1 MALTA
6 QEQQELDR
14 LEKDL
19 GGDSSYVS
27 VLSPNYQAP
36 SLGQQFKQATIETL
50 PELGGMLGG
59 MAGFVGGR
67 NPASIRTGGMLGQAA
82 VRGTVG
88 AGFGGAI
95 GEAGKQAIQGTP
107 DFLKVVTSGV
117 EQATYDSLGN
127 LVFNAGG
134 KLYNIGKD
142 KLMGFFGNNV
152 PADPNI
158 AAVLASD
165 RLLKESGGFGLTPFQ
180 STGDAFSGMS
190 ESLARGSFTS
200 KSVMAK
206 AETQTAKALQT
217 AKGRILDDI
226 TTKVYDSVATG
237 QSFADSISAGD
248 TALKN
253 TVRPFY
259 ENLSKATGATVNLQP
274 IQKQASILLKDAEE
288 AGGLTLTE
296 SETGFL
302 KRIANAS
309 QSVDFATAHDILSSF
324 KTTQRD
330 AKKST
335 QPDTA
340 LYQRISS
347 FVDGLQKQMDVS
359 FEKIKPTGPG
369 SQIGGTM
376 TKTPS
381 PLSFEGRL
389 AEDSSKTLSEQYK
402 FYSSLYREGIN
413 DLYTDT
419 TAKLLSKDAEFVG
432 KNIFAAGNV
441 TAFKEFQQGL
451 VRAKQLDKTLN
462 IDETVNSVR
471 RGYVENLLKSENS
484 LDKIGDK
491 LTNDET
497 LRITFDTVLTKDQQS
512 NVKRLLKAA
521 ELSSVKPTADAP
533 LFIASQQAQA
543 ATTVLGLGT
552 LVFSPDAQ
560 RVAAENPAWTAL
572 TAGTVLLG
580 PRFIAKAITNPAA
593 TNAAL
598 ALVKQQESGSITG
611 PLFLKSIQAFEKAGI
626 TAQDLLE
633 SESNTTSKAPVGLT
647 PAEQEELKKL
657 EQELGQ

>member
-14 LEKDL
+14 LEKEI
-19 GGDSSYVS
+19 GGDSGYVS

-59 MAGFVGGR
+59 ALGVATTRSPAGGR
-67 NPASIRTGGMLGQAA
+67 VGGMLGQAS
-82 VRGTVG
+82 VRGTIG

-95 GEAGKQAIQGTP
+95 GEAGKQAILGTP

-127 LVFNAGG
+127 LVFSAGG
-134 KLYNIGKD
+134 KLYNVGKD

-158 AAVLASD
+158 AAILASD

-180 STGDAFSGMS
+180 STGGALSGVS
-190 ESLARGSFTS
+190 ESFARGSFTA

-206 AETQTAKALQT
+206 SETQTSKALQT

-226 TTKVYDSVATG
+226 TNKAYDSVSTG

-248 TALKN
+248 EALKN
-253 TVRPFY
+253 TVRPY
-259 ENLSKATGATVNLQP
+259 YTNLTQNSTVPVDLVPLQNQANQILNRAEKAGDLTISPGEKALLSK
-274 IQKQASILLKDAEE
+274 ISE
-288 AGGLTLTE
+288 APE
-296 SETGFL
+296 
-302 KRIANAS
+302 K
-309 QSVDFATAHDILSSF
+309 VDFGVAHEILSSF
-324 KTTQRD
+324 KTKLRD
-330 AKKST
+330 LQKTSE
-335 QPDTA
+335 PDTA
-340 LYQRISS
+340 LVAQTKKFVSS
-347 FVDGLQKQMDVS
+347 LEKQMDAA
-359 FEKIKPTGPG
+359 G
-369 SQIGGTM
+369 SKLKGSAID
-376 TKTPS
+376 
-381 PLSFEGRL
+381 FEGRL
-389 AEDSSKTLSEQYK
+389 PEDASKTLAEQYK
-402 FYSSLYREGIN
+402 FYSSLYRESIT

-419 TAKLLSKDAEFVG
+419 TSKLLTKDPEFVG

-451 VRAKQLDKTLN
+451 FRAKQLDKTLN
-462 IDETVNSVR
+462 IDDTVNAVR

-484 LDKIGDK
+484 LDKIGAK
-491 LTNDET
+491 LEADEG
-497 LRITFDTVLTKDQQS
+497 LRRTFETVLTKDQQS

-521 ELSSVKPTADAP
+521 ELSSVKPTAEAP
-533 LFIASQQAQA
+533 LFLAAQQAQA
-543 ATTVLGLGT
+543 ATSVIGLGAV
-552 LVFSPDAQ
+552 LLSPDAQ
-560 RVAAENPAWTAL
+560 KVAADNPGWTAL
-572 TAGTVLLG
+572 SAGTILLG
-580 PRFIAKAITNPAA
+580 PRFIAKSITNPSS

-598 ALVKQQESGSITG
+598 ALIKQKQSGQPITG
-611 PLFLKSIQAFEKAGI
+611 PLLLKTIQAFEKAGI

-633 SESNTTSKAPVGLT
+633 SESTTTNQAPAGLT
-647 PAEQEELKKL
+647 DAEKEELRKL

>member
-134 KLYNIGKD
+134 RLFNVGRD
-142 KLMGFFGNNV
+142 KLMGYFGSNV

-158 AAVLASD
+158 AATLAAD

-180 STGDAFSGMS
+180 STGGTMSGIS
-190 ESLARGSFTS
+190 ESIARGSFTG
-200 KSVMAK
+200 KPVMMAAEK
-206 AETQTAKALQT
+206 ATDTALQT
-217 AKGRILDDI
+217 AKTKILDNI
-226 TTKVYDSVATG
+226 TTGVYDSVATG
-237 QSFADSISAGD
+237 ESFSNAIAAGD
-248 TALKN
+248 KALSQTVSPYYTTLSQTKGTKVDLVPLQNQANQLLNTA
-253 TVRPFY
+253 
-259 ENLSKATGATVNLQP
+259 EQ
-274 IQKQASILLKDAEE
+274 
-288 AGGLTLTE
+288 AGGLNISTGEQAFLNQI
-296 SETGFL
+296 SNAPET
-302 KRIANAS
+302 I
-309 QSVDFATAHDILSSF
+309 DFAIAHEILSNF
-324 KTTQRD
+324 KTKARD
-330 AKKST
+330 LKKST
-335 QPDTA
+335 EPDSKLSA
-340 LYQRISS
+340 QLNS
-347 FVDGLQKQMDVS
+347 FVSNLEKQMDIAGN
-359 FEKIKPTGPG
+359 KLKG
-369 SQIGGTM
+369 SPIN
-376 TKTPS
+376 
-381 PLSFEGRL
+381 FEGRL
-389 AEDSSKTLSEQYK
+389 AEDTSKTLSEQYK
-402 FYSSLYREGIN
+402 FYSNLYRNSIN

-419 TAKLLSKDAEFVG
+419 TAKLLDKDPEFVG
-432 KNIFAAGNV
+432 KNIFASGNV
-441 TAFKEFQQGL
+441 TAFKEMQQSL
-451 VRAKQLDKTLN
+451 SRAKQLNKDLDVKA
-462 IDETVNSVR
+462 TVDSVR
-471 RGYVENLLKSENS
+471 RGYVENLLKSEGS
-484 LDKIGDK
+484 LATLGKKIDS
-491 LTNDET
+491 DEAV
-497 LRITFDTVLTKDQQS
+497 RRTFKTVLTEDQQN

-533 LFIASQQAQA
+533 LFFAAQQAQA
-543 ATTVLGLGT
+543 IGT
-552 LVFSPDAQ
+552 LGAGAVVLLNPDAQ
-560 RVAAENPAWTAL
+560 KVAADNPGWAAVA
-572 TAGTVLLG
+572 AGTMLFG
-580 PRFIAKAITNPAA
+580 PRFIAKSITDPRA

-598 ALVKQQESGSITG
+598 SLLKQQESGQPVTG
-611 PLFLKSIQAFEKAGI
+611 PLFLKAIQAFEKAGI

-647 PAEQEELKKL
+647 TAEQEELRKL
-657 EQELGQ
+657 EEELGQQ

>member
-14 LEKDL
+14 LEKEL

-27 VLSPNYQAP
+27 VLSPSYQAP

-134 KLYNIGKD
+134 KLYNVGRD

-158 AAVLASD
+158 AATLAAD

-180 STGDAFSGMS
+180 STGETMSGIS
-190 ESLARGSFTS
+190 ESIARGSFTG
-200 KSVMAK
+200 KPIMMAAEK
-206 AETQTAKALQT
+206 ATDTALQT
-217 AKGRILDDI
+217 AKTKILDNI
-226 TTKVYDSVATG
+226 TTGVYDSVATG
-237 QSFADSISAGD
+237 ESFSNAIAAGD
-248 TALKN
+248 KALSQTVSPYYTTLSQTKGTKVDLVPLQNQANQLLNTA
-253 TVRPFY
+253 
-259 ENLSKATGATVNLQP
+259 EQ
-274 IQKQASILLKDAEE
+274 
-288 AGGLTLTE
+288 AGGLNISTGEQAFLNQI
-296 SETGFL
+296 SNAPET
-302 KRIANAS
+302 I
-309 QSVDFATAHDILSSF
+309 DFAIAHEILSNF
-324 KTTQRD
+324 KTKARD
-330 AKKST
+330 LKKST
-335 QPDTA
+335 EPDSKLSA
-340 LYQRISS
+340 QLNS
-347 FVDGLQKQMDVS
+347 FVSNLEKQMDIAGN
-359 FEKIKPTGPG
+359 KLKG
-369 SQIGGTM
+369 SPIN
-376 TKTPS
+376 
-381 PLSFEGRL
+381 FEGRL
-389 AEDSSKTLSEQYK
+389 PEDTSKTLSEQYK
-402 FYSSLYREGIN
+402 FYSNLYRNSIK

-419 TAKLLSKDAEFVG
+419 TAKLLDKDPEFVG
-432 KNIFAAGNV
+432 KNIFASGNV
-441 TAFKEFQQGL
+441 TAFKEMQQSL
-451 VRAKQLDKTLN
+451 SRAKQLNKDLDVKGT
-462 IDETVNSVR
+462 IDSVR
-471 RGYVENLLKSENS
+471 RGYVENLLKSEGS
-484 LDKIGDK
+484 LATLGKKIDS
-491 LTNDET
+491 DEAV
-497 LRITFDTVLTKDQQS
+497 RRTFKTVLTEDQQN

-533 LFIASQQAQA
+533 LFFAAQQAQA
-543 ATTVLGLGT
+543 IGT
-552 LVFSPDAQ
+552 LGAGAVVLLNPDAQ
-560 RVAAENPAWTAL
+560 KVAADNPGWTSVA
-572 TAGTVLLG
+572 AGTMLFG
-580 PRFIAKAITNPAA
+580 PRFIAKSITDPRA

-598 ALVKQQESGSITG
+598 SLLKQQESGQPVTG
-611 PLFLKSIQAFEKAGI
+611 PLFLKAIQAFEKAGI

-633 SESNTTSKAPVGLT
+633 SESTTTNKAPTGLT
-647 PAEQEELKKL
+647 EAEKEELNKL

>member
-19 GGDSSYVS
+19 DGDSSYVS

-36 SLGQQFKQATIETL
+36 SLGQQFKQAAIETL

-67 NPASIRTGGMLGQAA
+67 NPAAIRTGSMLGQAA

-95 GEAGKQAIQGTP
+95 GEAGKQAILGTP

-127 LVFNAGG
+127 LVFSAGG
-134 KLYNIGKD
+134 RLFNVGRD
-142 KLMGFFGNNV
+142 KLMGYFGSNV
-152 PADPNI
+152 PTDPNI
-158 AAVLASD
+158 AATLAAD

-180 STGDAFSGMS
+180 STGEAFSGMS

-217 AKGRILDDI
+217 AKGRILDDV

-237 QSFADSISAGD
+237 QSFNDSIKAGD
-248 TALKN
+248 NALSMTVGPYYKELSRIN
-253 TVRPFY
+253 TIPVDIRPLQSDALGVLSRA
-259 ENLSKATGATVNLQP
+259 ERGGNLSLSDSEK
-274 IQKQASILLKDAEE
+274 KLLTQIAEAPE
-288 AGGLTLTE
+288 
-296 SETGFL
+296 
-302 KRIANAS
+302 K
-309 QSVDFATAHDILSSF
+309 VDFGIAHDILSGF
-324 KTTQRD
+324 KTKARD
-330 AKKST
+330 LKNASD
-335 QPDTA
+335 PDTKLSA
-340 LYQRISS
+340 QYKSIINKLET
-347 FVDGLQKQMDVS
+347 QMDAAG
-359 FEKIKPTGPG
+359 KTLKG
-369 SQIGGTM
+369 SSID
-376 TKTPS
+376 
-381 PLSFEGRL
+381 FEGRL
-389 AEDSSKTLSEQYK
+389 PEDTSKTLTEQYK
-402 FYSSLYREGIN
+402 FYSSLYRESIN

-419 TAKLLSKDAEFVG
+419 TSKLLTKDPEFVG

-441 TAFKEFQQGL
+441 TAFKEFQQSL
-451 VRAKQLDKTLN
+451 SRAKQLDKTLN
-462 IDETVNSVR
+462 IDDTVNSVR

-484 LDKIGDK
+484 LDKIGTK
-491 LTNDET
+491 LESDET
-497 LRITFDTVLTKDQQS
+497 LRRTFESVLTKDQQS

-543 ATTVLGLGT
+543 ATTALGLGT
-552 LVFSPDAQ
+552 LVFSSDAQ

-572 TAGTVLLG
+572 TAGTILLG

-598 ALVKQQESGSITG
+598 ALVKQQESGAITG
-611 PLFLKSIQAFEKAGI
+611 PLLLKSIQAFEKAGI
-626 TAQDLLE
+626 VAEDLLE
-633 SESNTTSKAPVGLT
+633 TQSTPKETAPIGLT
-647 PAEQEELKKL
+647 DSEKEELKKL